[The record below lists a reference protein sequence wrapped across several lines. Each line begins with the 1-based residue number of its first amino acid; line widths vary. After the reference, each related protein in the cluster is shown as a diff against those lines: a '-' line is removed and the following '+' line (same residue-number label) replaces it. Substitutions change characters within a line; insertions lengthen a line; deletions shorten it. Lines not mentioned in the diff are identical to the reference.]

1 MQIRIL
7 RGTDV
12 RQALP
17 MDRAIEG
24 MKRAFQAWSSGKVE
38 APLRSRVPVP
48 EQGGVLLTM
57 PASVP
62 EEQSLMVKLVS
73 VFGNNPGRGL
83 PLIHALVLAFH
94 PETGV
99 PLALI
104 DGESLTGIR
113 TGAGGGAATDVLAR
127 PESAVVG
134 VLGSGI
140 QARAQLE
147 AVCTVRTIEEV
158 RVYSPNTAHAEA
170 LAQDLAGKGPIP
182 NTLRVVASSR
192 EAVQE
197 ADIVCAATTSLTPVL
212 SYADLRPGVHL
223 NGVGSF
229 QASMQEVDLETVRN
243 ALVVAD
249 SRESVLAEAGDLVIP
264 IQQGQ
269 LDPSHVHAE
278 LGEVLNGTRPGRTTP
293 EQVTFFKSCG
303 LAAQD
308 AVAARLVLEQAEA
321 LGLGTPLDFD

>member
-1 MQIRIL
+1 MLLRIL
-7 RGTDV
+7 KGTDV

-17 MDRAIEG
+17 MDLAIEG
-24 MKRAFQAWSSGKVE
+24 MKRAFQAWSAGTVE

-48 EQGGVLLTM
+48 EQSGVLLTM

-62 EEQSLMVKLVS
+62 EEQSLMVKLVT
-73 VFGNNPGRGL
+73 VFGNNPAQQL

-94 PETGV
+94 PKTGV

-127 PESAVVG
+127 PESTVVG

-147 AVCTVRTIEEV
+147 AVCAVRTIEEA
-158 RVYSPNTAHAEA
+158 RVYSPTRAHAEA
-170 LAQDLAGKGPIP
+170 LVADLAGQGPIP
-182 NTLRVVASSR
+182 KNLRAVDSSQ
-192 EAVQE
+192 EAVRD
-197 ADIVCAATTSLTPVL
+197 ADIVCAATTSTTPVL
-212 SYADLRPGVHL
+212 RYADLRPGVHL

-229 QASMQEVDLETVRN
+229 QASMQEVDLETVRH

-249 SRESVLAEAGDLVIP
+249 SRQSVLAEAGDLVIP

-278 LGEVLNGTRPGRTTP
+278 LGEVLNGTRPGRTSP
-293 EQVTFFKSCG
+293 DQVTFFKSCG

-308 AVAARLVLEQAEA
+308 AVAARLVLDQAEA
-321 LGLGTPLDFD
+321 RNLGTFLDFD